1 MPKKPTLHQKSQLV
15 VSHFLSHRDFISWPK
30 EIKIAKTLLQ
40 AIPDHTFWLSIDP
53 PKPIGTL
60 SYFKTKDGELL
71 IQLTYKKQGID
82 LSAGAKEVILGDKI
96 GKDKEINA
104 KKPKTLMEFLNAET
118 KKRKNK

>member
-1 MPKKPTLHQKSQLV
+1 M
-15 VSHFLSHRDFISWPK
+15 SHFLSHRDFISWPK